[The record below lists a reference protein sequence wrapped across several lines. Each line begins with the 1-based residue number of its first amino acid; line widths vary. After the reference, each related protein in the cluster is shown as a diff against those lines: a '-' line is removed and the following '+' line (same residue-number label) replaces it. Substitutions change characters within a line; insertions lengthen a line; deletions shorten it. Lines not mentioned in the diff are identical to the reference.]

1 MAHSDDNVSHGGLL
15 LEDRPSRRSGPDRPA
30 PHTDRWWLVDAPA
43 RTPHSRRGPA
53 HHPSRG
59 QTHSDGL
66 PLGHLFEPVTPVNGF
81 TWPDRAHLQDDEDF
95 GSAVRP
101 AAPVA
106 RALPQQTPH
115 RTPPNGWSVGAPA
128 VRDAAP
134 AQRGAPALPR
144 RRDVRNGRVAPPPP
158 VISTPRRGIPLGLV
172 AEPDTTFLPRFNEG
186 TSPQGIALAPEPYTI
201 DLSANPLPRRRDVRR
216 AEQGDRSRRS
226 QREARKSVLT
236 DATKGRTGT
245 TVARGAVLTG
255 LVAVGVVTIG
265 GQHLELSKLTPTGT
279 PDATA
284 ELTLPSTAPQVAA
297 APAYEIYLDT
307 QDTAWQAGPD
317 ARVAISEGLSKVKA
331 KQVAAKKA
339 AAKKAAEKAAAEAR
353 VAAKAEAM
361 RNAQRNPRA
370 IGRIMAAERG
380 WTGAQ
385 WTALDKLWTRESQW
399 KWNADN
405 PSSSA
410 YGIPQALPGRRMA
423 ANGSDWATNPVTQI
437 AWGLDYIAG
446 RYGNPVNAWAHSQR
460 TGWY

>member
-15 LEDRPSRRSGPDRPA
+15 LEDRPSRRPGPNRPA

-43 RTPHSRRGPA
+43 RSQHTRRGPA
-53 HHPSRG
+53 HHPSRS

-81 TWPDRAHLQDDEDF
+81 TWPDRAHLEDDDAF
-95 GSAVRP
+95 GS

-106 RALPQQTPH
+106 RAFPQQTPH
-115 RTPPNGWSVGAPA
+115 RTPPNGWSVGEASPRA
-128 VRDAAP
+128 GVQSRTAAP
-134 AQRGAPALPR
+134 LPR

-158 VISTPRRGIPLGLV
+158 VISTPSRGIALGLG
-172 AEPDTTFLPRFNEG
+172 AERDTTFLPRFNEMPSGEPG
-186 TSPQGIALAPEPYTI
+186 TQLAAEPYTL
-201 DLSANPLPRRRDVRR
+201 DLSVNPLPKRRDVRR
-216 AEQGDRSRRS
+216 AEQGDRARRA
-226 QREARKSVLT
+226 QREARKSALA
-236 DATKGRTGT
+236 DATKARAGT
-245 TVARGAVLTG
+245 AVARGAVLTG

-265 GQHLELSKLTPTGT
+265 GQHLELSTVT

-284 ELTLPSTAPQVAA
+284 ELALPSAAPEVAA
-297 APAYEIYLDT
+297 APAYEIYLEGQET
-307 QDTAWQAGPD
+307 TWQAGAD
-317 ARVAISEGLSKVKA
+317 AKAAIAAGLSEVKA

-339 AAKKAAEKAAAEAR
+339 AAKRAAEKAAAEAR
-353 VAAKAEAM
+353 AAAKAEAM

-380 WTGAQ
+380 WTGRQ
-385 WTALDKLWTRESQW
+385 WTCLNKLWTRESQW

-405 PSSSA
+405 PTSSA

-446 RYGNPVNAWAHSQR
+446 RYGSPCNAWAHSER
-460 TGWY
+460 VGWY